1 MKLKKAGYIYSIRM
15 KKALLITLTLLVTLC
30 FGQVQENMLMER
42 FNMNAFNP
50 AYVGSE
56 GREVSFT
63 TRSTWQGIASAP
75 RINYF
80 FYSGNPKKNLSL
92 GASVISNKV
101 FIDTRTQYTADASY
115 KLEMGSG
122 ANLFLGIKAGATSKN
137 TDIEGLNR
145 ITNASNPSIAVNNN
159 AIFPVFGFGAL
170 FKSEKF
176 YISASIPNFLNPEKF
191 VDEDAFIGSEKPNTY
206 LLAGTS
212 FNTGVFGSKL
222 KPFISVKLI
231 PEGQN
236 QTHIGG
242 TFDFKNIVEIGGGYK
257 SIGYSNVLLILK
269 TKFGLTAAYA
279 YDFGIPSGQSAVT
292 RSGNEIFLKFRF

>member
-1 MKLKKAGYIYSIRM
+1 M
-15 KKALLITLTLLVTLC
+15 KKYLITTLLIAVG
-30 FGQVQENMLMER
+30 FYSQAQVQENLLMER

-63 TRSTWQGIASAP
+63 TRSAWQAVVDAP
-75 RINYF
+75 RTSYF

-101 FIDTRTQYTADASY
+101 YIDTRTQYAVDASY
-115 KLEMGSG
+115 QLEMGGGS
-122 ANLFLGIKAGATSKN
+122 NLFLGIKAGATSKN
-137 TDIEGLNR
+137 TDIEGLER
-145 ITNASNPSIAVNNN
+145 ITNVSNPAIASNGT

-191 VDEDAFIGSEKPNTY
+191 VKDNAFIGTEKPMTY

-212 FNTGVFGSKL
+212 INTGVFGSKL
-222 KPFISVKLI
+222 KPFISARLN
-231 PEGQN
+231 PDGEN

-242 TFDFKNIVEIGGGYK
+242 TLDYKDTVEIGGGYK
-257 SIGYSNVLLILK
+257 SVGYSNVMLIVK

-279 YDFGIPSGQSAVT
+279 YDFGIPSGQVAVT

>member
-1 MKLKKAGYIYSIRM
+1 M
-15 KKALLITLTLLVTLC
+15 KKRKLLYLFLFTIFINVC
-30 FGQVQENMLMER
+30 YAQVNENLLMER

-63 TRSTWQGIASAP
+63 TRSAWQGVADAP
-75 RINYF
+75 RTSYF

-92 GASVISNKV
+92 GGSVISNKV
-101 FIDTRTQYTADASY
+101 YIDTRTQYAVDASY
-115 KLEMGSG
+115 QLEMGGGS
-122 ANLFLGIKAGATSKN
+122 NLFLGIKAGATSKN
-137 TDIEGLNR
+137 TDIEGLER
-145 ITNASNPSIAVNNN
+145 ITNVSNPSIATNGT

-191 VDEDAFIGSEKPNTY
+191 VKDDAFIGSEKPMTY

-212 FNTGVFGSKL
+212 IDTGVFGSKL
-222 KPFISVKLI
+222 KPFFSARLN
-231 PEGQN
+231 PNGEN

-242 TFDFKNIVEIGGGYK
+242 TFDLRI
-257 SIGYSNVLLILK
+257 LLKLEE
-269 TKFGLTAAYA
+269 
-279 YDFGIPSGQSAVT
+279 GIRA
-292 RSGNEIFLKFRF
+292 

>member
-1 MKLKKAGYIYSIRM
+1 MVKYYISIALILLGY
-15 KKALLITLTLLVTLC
+15 TLQA
-30 FGQVQENMLMER
+30 QVQENLLMER

-63 TRSTWQGIASAP
+63 TRSAWQGVVDSP
-75 RINYF
+75 RTSYF

-101 FIDTRTQYTADASY
+101 FIDTRTQYAIDASY
-115 KLEMGSG
+115 KLEMGGGS
-122 ANLFLGIKAGATSKN
+122 NLFLGVKAGATNKN
-137 TDIEGLNR
+137 TDIEGLTR
-145 ITNASNPSIAVNNN
+145 ITQQSNSAIASEGN

-170 FKSEKF
+170 LKSEKF
-176 YISASIPNFLNPEKF
+176 YVSASIPNFLNPVKF
-191 VDEDAFIGSEKPNTY
+191 IKDNAFISSEKPVTY

-212 FNTGVFGSKL
+212 IDTGVFGSKL
-222 KPFISVKLI
+222 KPFISAKLI
-231 PEGQN
+231 PDGKN

-242 TFDFKNIVEIGGGYK
+242 TFDFKDTVEIGGGYK
-257 SIGYSNVLLILK
+257 SIGYSNILLIVK

>member
-1 MKLKKAGYIYSIRM
+1 M
-15 KKALLITLTLLVTLC
+15 KKQFITTLLLAVG
-30 FGQVQENMLMER
+30 FYSQAQVQENLLMER

-63 TRSTWQGIASAP
+63 TRSAWQGVVDAP
-75 RINYF
+75 RTSYL

-92 GASVISNKV
+92 GGSVISNKV
-101 FIDTRTQYTADASY
+101 YIDTRTQYAVDASY
-115 KLEMGSG
+115 QLEMGGGST
-122 ANLFLGIKAGATSKN
+122 LFLGIKAGATSKN
-137 TDIEGLNR
+137 TDIEGLER
-145 ITNASNPSIAVNNN
+145 ITNVSNPSIASNGT

-191 VDEDAFIGSEKPNTY
+191 VDDNAFIGSEKPMTY

-212 FNTGVFGSKL
+212 IDTGAFGSKL
-222 KPFISVKLI
+222 KPFISTRLN
-231 PEGQN
+231 PNGEN
-236 QTHIGG
+236 QTHFGG
-242 TFDFKNIVEIGGGYK
+242 TFDFKDTVEVGGGYK
-257 SIGYSNVLLILK
+257 STGYSNVMLIVK

-279 YDFGIPSGQSAVT
+279 YDFGTPNGQAAVT
-292 RSGNEIFLKFRF
+292 RSGNEIFLKFKF

>member
-1 MKLKKAGYIYSIRM
+1 MRKQLITT
-15 KKALLITLTLLVTLC
+15 LLIAVG
-30 FGQVQENMLMER
+30 FYSQAQVQENLLMER

-50 AYVGSE
+50 AYVGSD

-63 TRSTWQGIASAP
+63 TRSSWQGVVGSP
-75 RINYF
+75 RTSYF

-101 FIDTRTQYTADASY
+101 FIDTRTQYAVDASY
-115 KLEMGSG
+115 QLEMGGGSD
-122 ANLFLGIKAGATSKN
+122 LFLGIKAGATSKN
-137 TDIEGLNR
+137 TDIEGLQR
-145 ITNASNPSIAVNNN
+145 ITAAANPAIASNGT

-191 VDEDAFIGSEKPNTY
+191 VDEDAFIGSEKPSTY

-212 FNTGVFGSKL
+212 FDTGVFGSKL
-222 KPFISVKLI
+222 KPFVSAKLN
-231 PEGQN
+231 PDGEN

-242 TFDFKNIVEIGGGYK
+242 TFDFKDTVEIGGGYK
-257 SIGYSNVLLILK
+257 SVGYSNVLLIVK

-279 YDFGIPSGQSAVT
+279 YDFGIPNGQSAVT